1 MEPLRSLP
9 SRNLMLHLIKRNR
22 WANAG
27 GRRDSG
33 GVQTRVAVDGRDYGR
48 MWWQARRRHVWR
60 VSVMSGVEPP
70 SWRGEPKDA
79 AHVEL

>member
-27 GRRDSG
+27 GRRDGG
-33 GVQTRVAVDGRDYGR
+33 GVQTRVAIDGRDYGR
-48 MWWQARRRHVWR
+48 MWR
-60 VSVMSGVEPP
+60 
-70 SWRGEPKDA
+70 
-79 AHVEL
+79 